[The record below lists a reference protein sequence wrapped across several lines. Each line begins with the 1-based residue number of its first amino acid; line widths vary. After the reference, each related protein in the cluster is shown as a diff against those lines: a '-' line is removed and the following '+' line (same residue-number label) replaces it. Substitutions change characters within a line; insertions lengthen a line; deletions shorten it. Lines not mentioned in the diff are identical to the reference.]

1 MNVWMLSASFYCN
14 IFSISKLHKDWTV
27 GSVPILV
34 HTDLDLTNNLALIAD
49 FL

>member
-1 MNVWMLSASFYCN
+1 MLSASFYCN
-14 IFSISKLHKDWTV
+14 IVSIAKMHKDWTV
-27 GSVPILV
+27 GSVPISV

>member
-1 MNVWMLSASFYCN
+1 MDVKCFFYCN
-14 IFSISKLHKDWTV
+14 IVSIAKMHKDWTV

-34 HTDLDLTNNLALIAD
+34 HTDLDLTNDSALKAD